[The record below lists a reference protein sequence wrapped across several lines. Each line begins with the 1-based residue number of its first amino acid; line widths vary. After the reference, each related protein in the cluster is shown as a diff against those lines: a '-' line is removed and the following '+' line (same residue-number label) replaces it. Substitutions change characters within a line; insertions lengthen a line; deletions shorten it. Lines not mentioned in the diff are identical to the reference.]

1 MLLLLVERIALAP
14 SIPNNHLP
22 PPSQIKHMKLEC
34 CFYVPVIV
42 HFENN
47 NPFSVAKEVYRLQNT
62 TTLLMVVPD
71 SRVNFRVLFK
81 IYK

>member
-1 MLLLLVERIALAP
+1 
-14 SIPNNHLP
+14 
-22 PPSQIKHMKLEC
+22 
-34 CFYVPVIV
+34 VIV

-71 SRVNFRVLFK
+71 SRVDFQVLSK